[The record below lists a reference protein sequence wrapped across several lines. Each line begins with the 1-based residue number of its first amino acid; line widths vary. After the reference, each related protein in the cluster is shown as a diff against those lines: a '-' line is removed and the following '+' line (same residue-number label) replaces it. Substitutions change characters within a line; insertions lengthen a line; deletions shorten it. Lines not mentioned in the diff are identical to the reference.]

1 MNVVYILRIHEG
13 ENMPGIEIKP
23 ILNYIIDWVQ
33 ARLNERT
40 SWDGVTIIVI
50 SIIAL
55 IATPLVKYAGWI
67 GLGYG
72 IWTLWKREK
81 VQ

>member
-1 MNVVYILRIHEG
+1 MAEIA
-13 ENMPGIEIKP
+13 IKP
-23 ILNYIIDWVQ
+23 VLNYVIDWVQ
-33 ARLNERT
+33 ARVNERT

-50 SIIAL
+50 SVIAL
-55 IATPLVKYAGWI
+55 IATPLVKYAAWI

-72 IWTLWKREK
+72 AWTLWKREK

>member
-1 MNVVYILRIHEG
+1 MAELSV
-13 ENMPGIEIKP
+13 KST
-23 ILNYIIDWVQ
+23 LNFVIDWCQ
-33 ARLNERT
+33 DRINERT

-55 IATPLVKYAGWI
+55 IATPLVKYAAWF

-72 IWTLWKREK
+72 AWTLWKRET
-81 VQ
+81 

>member
-1 MNVVYILRIHEG
+1 MAEIA
-13 ENMPGIEIKP
+13 IKP
-23 ILNYIIDWVQ
+23 VLNYIIDWIQ
-33 ARLNERT
+33 ARVNERT

-55 IATPLVKYAGWI
+55 IATPLVKYAAWI

-72 IWTLWKREK
+72 AWTLWKREK
-81 VQ
+81 V

>member
-1 MNVVYILRIHEG
+1 MAEIA
-13 ENMPGIEIKP
+13 IKP

-33 ARLNERT
+33 ARVNERT
-40 SWDGVTIIVI
+40 SWDGVTIIMI
-50 SIIAL
+50 SLIAL
-55 IATPLVKYAGWI
+55 IATPLVKYAAWI

-72 IWTLWKREK
+72 AWTLWKREK

>member
-1 MNVVYILRIHEG
+1 MA
-13 ENMPGIEIKP
+13 EIAVKP
-23 ILNYIIDWVQ
+23 VFNYVIDWVQ
-33 ARLNERT
+33 ARINERT
-40 SWDGVTIIVI
+40 SWDGVTIIII

-55 IATPLVKYAGWI
+55 IATPLVKYAAWF

-72 IWTLWKREK
+72 AWTLWKREK

>member
-1 MNVVYILRIHEG
+1 MA
-13 ENMPGIEIKP
+13 EIAVKP
-23 ILNYIIDWVQ
+23 ILNYVIDWVQ
-33 ARLNERT
+33 ARVNERT
-40 SWDGVTIIVI
+40 SWDGVTIIII

-55 IATPLVKYAGWI
+55 IATPLVKYAAWI

-72 IWTLWKREK
+72 AWTLWKREK